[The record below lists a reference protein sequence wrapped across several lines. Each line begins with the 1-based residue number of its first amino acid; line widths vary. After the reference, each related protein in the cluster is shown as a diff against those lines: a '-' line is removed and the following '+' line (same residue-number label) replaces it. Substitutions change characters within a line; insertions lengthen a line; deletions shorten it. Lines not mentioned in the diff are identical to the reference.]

1 MQRSVF
7 WICLIAAV
15 LACMLTPSAARADV
29 ACGSSPYTGACI
41 NIIEEGSNSATGF
54 HSGPLFSGNGTE
66 TVSFAAG
73 TILGEIVGSTE
84 TLQYNIMDAPD
95 YTVLSDTLS
104 LTLTINGAGNTVVS
118 GTFKSDPT
126 TGELNCTGISNC
138 SVQSVDETEGLRQYV
153 TIPSVSSSTLAVG
166 FLSNSEQVPEP
177 AAILLLVAMLT
188 GVGAARKL
196 KFV

>member
-1 MQRSVF
+1 MVHYASA
-7 WICLIAAV
+7 LIPQAA
-15 LACMLTPSAARADV
+15 
-29 ACGSSPYTGACI
+29 GAHRL
-41 NIIEEGSNSATGF
+41 S
-54 HSGPLFSGNGTE
+54 GTE